1 MENNKPLPIILEDSK
16 KELILFIN
24 NLCNKNNLNYYFLDM
39 IVNGI
44 YEEIKEN
51 KDMELKYIQE
61 EYSKQSEQVIINND
75 LSKGSE

>member
-39 IVNGI
+39 IVKGI